1 MNTETM
7 TGDEL
12 RDAQDA
18 LKMDNK
24 RFTDVFGVSEATLCN
39 WKADRTKVPP
49 AVAIALRL
57 MIAHP
62 GDAPTGSTNK

>member
-1 MNTETM
+1 MNNQPM

-18 LKMDNK
+18 LDMDNK

-39 WKADRTKVPP
+39 WKADRTKVPA

-57 MIAHP
+57 MIAT
-62 GDAPTGSTNK
+62 GDNGATGSKAK